1 MKIKTSFVTNSSTC
15 NFILLGFKVKTVVVS
30 WEMSYNDILKLVF
43 QNETDE
49 EINEIEKQLS
59 NRFFLVGGEA
69 GAPDEFS
76 ILVGE
81 PIFVF
86 DSNHEEGSEEDLK
99 IIKEIKRHLKT
110 IFGVRD
116 YKLYFGTRM
125 C

>member
-1 MKIKTSFVTNSSTC
+1 MKIKTSFITNSSTC
-15 NFILLGFKVKTVVVS
+15 NFVLLGFKVKTAVVTD
-30 WEMSYNDILKLVF
+30 EMSYNDILRLVF

-59 NRFFLVGGEA
+59 SNLFLTRDEE
-69 GAPDEFS
+69 GAPDEYS
-76 ILVGE
+76 ILVGA

-86 DSNHEEGSEEDLK
+86 DSNCEEAGEEDLG
-99 IIKEIKRHLKT
+99 IINNTKRHLKT